1 MKKNNKTI
9 ANILLQLE
17 DVDISKYDDSFLE
30 NALKKRMTESHC
42 NSEMVYYDY
51 LQQSH
56 IEAQEYI
63 RSLSVCYSEF
73 FRNSLTFAVLE
84 RIVLPGIIFSKK
96 KNNQHEVRIWSAA
109 CAAGQ
114 ETYSIAMLLNEF
126 ANNNEIKF
134 RIFATDQSEEQ
145 IEYAQKGVYKFSE
158 LSYLSVNRLTNW
170 FTKEGDSYSVKPEL
184 KEQIE
189 FSTFDLFNKDLS
201 SPPTSIFGDFDL
213 IFCANLLFY
222 YKPEFQE
229 EILKKIKNYLSK
241 DGLLVTGETEREI
254 VMQHH
259 FKEVYPSSAIF
270 KIPSGSLKWSDG

>member
-9 ANILLQLE
+9 TSLLLQRE
-17 DVDISKYDDSFLE
+17 NFDGSKYDESFLE
-30 NALKKRMTESHC
+30 KTLEKRMTESHC
-42 NSEMVYYDY
+42 ASEKMYYDY

-73 FRNSLTFAVLE
+73 FRNPLTFAVLE
-84 RIVLPGIIFSKK
+84 RVVLPVIIYSKK
-96 KNNQHEVRIWSAA
+96 KNNQHEIRIWTAA

-126 ANNNEIKF
+126 TTDNKIKF

-145 IEYAQKGVYKFSE
+145 IEYAQKGVYKLSE
-158 LSYLSVNRLTNW
+158 LSSLSVGRLANW
-170 FTKEGDSYSVKPEL
+170 FLKEGDNYCIKPEL
-184 KEQIE
+184 KEHIE
-189 FSTFDLFNKDLS
+189 FSTFDLFSKEFS

-213 IFCANLLFY
+213 IMCSNLLFY
-222 YKPEFQE
+222 YKPEFQKV
-229 EILKKIKNYLSK
+229 ILKKVKNCLSNE
-241 DGLLVTGETEREI
+241 GFLVTGETEREI
-254 VMQHH
+254 LMKHH

-270 KIPSGSLKWSDG
+270 KNPSDR